1 MPDLPK
7 LADRIKEISYTTGT
21 GSIELGGA
29 SAGFSAFSS
38 AFSSGD
44 ITFYAITDGTRYEV
58 GSGVFLDMSVDQIQR
73 FAISSSNNNS
83 LVDFPAGLKEV
94 FATYPASHA
103 VHMASGFHD
112 MGIPAEK
119 GVAFWSSDHVL
130 NYDSN
135 IIWDTGTSRL
145 GINKDTPL
153 FKVHVGGGPHESVVR
168 TSGIHIGSS
177 GILFESSGAYT
188 GGRQILH
195 FEQTTLADAHIE
207 SVLEVSGNVNQHLW
221 LKKQNEGLI
230 FAGPASGSCGGNCDP
245 AYPTFRA
252 MSRDDYPFLMTASGS
267 LNKQI
272 IDSGTAL
279 DTSVTIISGIA
290 HFASGDAATNA
301 NVTLVSGIAAYASGQ
316 QQPLSGILSIV
327 SGLAVYASGNTGE
340 GLVQPSDFDI
350 VSGLAVFAS
359 GFYPNIDLVSGIAVY
374 SSGAI
379 SNSVLSMASG
389 TQLDS
394 DVLVV
399 SGLANYASGQH
410 VLTRTDFNIMSGIA
424 DFASGGIESISGS
437 LNNRFEVI
445 KVQVGSKNMWQF
457 SGVGIPHLDNKNP
470 ILKLRRGEVYEF
482 NINAIGHPLLF
493 NSQPNVGF
501 GDWNLGPTSGV
512 TNAADSSWTDVVH
525 NGTGVQLGLIR
536 FRVPQNA
543 PAILWYNCY
552 YHSSMSG
559 QIQIETPPT
568 PIATSGMPNVIGVV
582 NPNFAP
588 TSSLSPG
595 TSGTIV
601 FDSGHLYVR
610 VPSGHATIWKRTQ
623 LDQF

>member
-7 LADRIKEISYTTGT
+7 LADRIKEISYSTGT
-21 GSIELGGA
+21 GSIELAGA

-58 GSGVFLDMSVDQIQR
+58 GSGVFLDMTTDQIER
-73 FAISSSNNNS
+73 FAISSSNNNN

-112 MGIPAEK
+112 MNTPAEK
-119 GVAFWSSDHVL
+119 GIAFWSSDHVL
-130 NYDSN
+130 NYDSD

-145 GINKDTPL
+145 GINKEIPL

-177 GILFESSGAYT
+177 GILFESSGDYT

-195 FEQTTLADAHIE
+195 FEQTTLADSHIQ

-252 MSRDDYPFLMTASGS
+252 MSRDDYPFLMTASGA
-267 LNKQI
+267 LNTRI
-272 IDSGTAL
+272 VSSGTNL
-279 DTSVTIISGIA
+279 DTAINIVSGIA
-290 HFASGDAATNA
+290 NFASGDAATNA
-301 NVTLVSGIAAYASGQ
+301 NVELVSGIAAYASGQ

-340 GLVQPSDFDI
+340 GLVQPADFNI
-350 VSGLAVFAS
+350 VSGLAVFSS
-359 GFYPNIDLVSGIAVY
+359 GLYPSIDLVSGIAVY
-374 SSGAI
+374 SSGSIAD
-379 SNSVLSMASG
+379 SVLSMASG
-389 TQLDS
+389 TQLNS

-399 SGLANYASGQH
+399 SGFANYASGQ
-410 VLTRTDFNIMSGIA
+410 LGLIRTDFDIVSGLA
-424 DFASGGIESISGS
+424 DFASGGIQSVSGS

-457 SGVGIPHLDNKNP
+457 SGVGTPHLDNKNP

-482 NINAIGHPLLF
+482 NINAVGHPLLI
-493 NSQPNVGF
+493 NSSPNTGF
-501 GDWNLGPTSGV
+501 GDWNLGPSSGV
-512 TNAADSSWTDVVH
+512 TNAPDTSWTDVTH
-525 NGTGVQLGLIR
+525 NGTGVQLGVIR

-543 PAILWYNCY
+543 PARLWYNCY

-559 QIQIETPPT
+559 QIHIETPPT
-568 PIATSGMPNVIGVV
+568 LISTSGMPDVVGVV
-582 NPNFAP
+582 NPHATP
-588 TSSLSPG
+588 TSSLSAG
-595 TSGTIV
+595 TSGTIL
-601 FDSGHLYVR
+601 FDSDNLYVQ
-610 VPSGHATIWKRTQ
+610 VPSGHTTIWKKVALTQ
-623 LDQF
+623 F